1 MISSRAQGSG
11 CPVCA
16 GKKIIPGE
24 NDLASQYP
32 TIAKEWHPTMNG
44 SLTPD
49 HVLPGS
55 RKKVWWQCRSGHIW
69 QAVVYSRTGNQRS
82 GCPVCTGYA
91 VGKRR
96 EKYRLAQKD
105 KPE

>member
-32 TIAKEWHPTMNG
+32 AIAKEWHPTKNG
-44 SLTPD
+44 TLTPEQIQ
-49 HVLPGS
+49 PAS
-55 RKKVWWQCRSGHIW
+55 
-69 QAVVYSRTGNQRS
+69 NQKLS
-82 GCPVCTGYA
+82 LY
-91 VGKRR
+91 
-96 EKYRLAQKD
+96 
-105 KPE
+105 